1 MGKLDAVDAQPNG
14 GIMENIRSE
23 VLHTA
28 IELCNGQREEDY
40 GSPAESMGVVA
51 HMWSA
56 YVGYE
61 ITARDVCNMMAL
73 LKIAR
78 LRNGTHED
86 SAADA
91 AAYVA
96 MGEEVGYA

>member
-1 MGKLDAVDAQPNG
+1 
-14 GIMENIRSE
+14 
-23 VLHTA
+23 
-28 IELCNGQREEDY
+28 
-40 GSPAESMGVVA
+40 
-51 HMWSA
+51 
-56 YVGYE
+56 
-61 ITARDVCNMMAL
+61 MMAL

-78 LRNGTHED
+78 LRNGTHVD